1 MNSTFI
7 RNTVLVAAGVLLAG
21 QAALAVA
28 AVAQTCHY
36 SEVNPGSGKVTTR
49 QLSIDLGQ
57 SDGTD
62 KPTAWIGPM
71 TLAREGGESCSVDPN
86 VSIIERPIYTDGQH
100 VLVSTYSGSEQIVY
114 AIDAKDC
121 KVMWESERF
130 SGKVK
135 LTGNRLRMDKN
146 TVKLGTDCTPQQ

>member
-1 MNSTFI
+1 MNSKFV
-7 RNTVLVAAGVLLAG
+7 RNALLTAAAVLLAG
-21 QAALAVA
+21 QAAVAVA
-28 AVAQTCHY
+28 AAQTCRY
-36 SEVNPGSGKVTTR
+36 SEVNPGSGKVTAR
-49 QLSIDLGQ
+49 QLSIDLAQ

-62 KPTAWIGPM
+62 RPTAWIGPM
-71 TLAREGGESCSVDPN
+71 TIAREGGESCSVDPN

-130 SGKVK
+130 SGKVR
-135 LTGNRLRMDKN
+135 LTGNRLRMDQK
-146 TVKLGTDCTPQQ
+146 TVRLGADCTPQ